1 MGEGAVG
8 VSWAD
13 GGSRDPRA
21 IEQEI
26 TRLRDELGALGDEL
40 ERRWHDL
47 TDVRLQ
53 VRRHGLAVTLSALAA
68 GAAAAGSVAL
78 GIRRA
83 RRRSTLVARGRRL
96 RDAVGRMVERP
107 ERVAVDATA
116 TQRIIA
122 AAGSAVAAFAIK
134 AALERL
140 ARNRPRR

>member
-1 MGEGAVG
+1 M
-8 VSWAD
+8 SWAD

-96 RDAVGRMVERP
+96 R
-107 ERVAVDATA
+107 
-116 TQRIIA
+116 
-122 AAGSAVAAFAIK
+122 
-134 AALERL
+134 
-140 ARNRPRR
+140 